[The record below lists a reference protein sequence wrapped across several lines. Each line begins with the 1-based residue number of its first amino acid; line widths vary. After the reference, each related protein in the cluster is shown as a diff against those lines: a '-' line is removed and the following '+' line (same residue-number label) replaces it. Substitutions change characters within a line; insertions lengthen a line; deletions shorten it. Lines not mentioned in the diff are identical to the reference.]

1 MTQDMKCGSARV
13 PTNLRMLK
21 IIEAITS
28 AGQPLTPTE
37 INRSIGLPKQSI
49 HRLCHTLLEEGYLV
63 RDTDADRKRLTP
75 SRKLR
80 DLASGIFALSH
91 RQIARHQILMQLSAA
106 VGETVNLVMPEEKG
120 MTYLDRVE
128 TNWSFRI
135 QLPIGSHVPFH
146 CTASGKTF
154 LATLPLVDRR
164 ATVESLELAKLTANT
179 IDRPSVLLDELA
191 RIENQG
197 FAIDNEEFMEGMVA
211 IAVPIRDGSDRYVA
225 SLAFHGPLQ
234 RLSVDVAISKKDT
247 LLRAAGKLGGIL
259 FS

>member
-1 MTQDMKCGSARV
+1 MMRETEEGGVRV

-37 INRSIGLPKQSI
+37 INRSVGLPKQSI
-49 HRLCHTLLEEGYLV
+49 HRLCNTLLVEGYLA
-63 RDTDADRKRLTP
+63 RDVDPKRLIP

-80 DLASGIFALSH
+80 EWASGVFAMSH
-91 RQIARHQILMQLSAA
+91 HQIARHQILMQVSSD
-106 VGETVNLVMPEEKG
+106 VGETVNLVLPDENG
-120 MTYLDRVE
+120 MTYVDRVE

-154 LATLPLVDRR
+154 LASLPLAARR
-164 ATVESLELAKLTANT
+164 SLARSLDLTKLTPNT
-179 IDRPSVLLDELA
+179 IDNMPALLQELEM
-191 RIENQG
+191 IGNQG
-197 FAIDNEEFMEGMVA
+197 FAVDNEEFMEGMVA
-211 IAVPIRDGSDRYVA
+211 IAVPIHDEHRRYFA
-225 SLAFHGPLQ
+225 SLAFHGPNQ
-234 RLSVDVAISKKDT
+234 RLSVSTALSKKDV
-247 LLRAAGKLGGIL
+247 LLTAAEKLRQVL

>member
-1 MTQDMKCGSARV
+1 MMRNAKEDKARV

-49 HRLCHTLLEEGYLV
+49 HRLCNTLLVEGFLS
-63 RDTDADRKRLTP
+63 RDVDPKRLIP

-80 DLASGIFALSH
+80 ELALGIFALSH
-91 RQIARHQILMQLSAA
+91 RQIARHQILMQVSSD
-106 VGETVNLVMPEEKG
+106 VGETVNLVLPDENG

-135 QLPIGSHVPFH
+135 QLPIGSYVPFH

-154 LATLPLVDRR
+154 LASLPLPARR
-164 ATVESLELAKLTANT
+164 SLAGSLDLTKLTPNT
-179 IDRPSVLLDELA
+179 IDNAPALLQELEK
-191 RIENQG
+191 IDNQG

-211 IAVPIRDGSDRYVA
+211 IAVPIRDGSGQYFA
-225 SLAFHGPLQ
+225 SLAFHGPSQ
-234 RLSVDVAISKKDT
+234 RLSVTSAMSKKDV
-247 LLRAAGKLGGIL
+247 LLIAAEKLSQIL
-259 FS
+259 FD